1 MQCET
6 VHAQLADFLSHA
18 LTDTESE
25 VIRLHLVGCRACRN
39 DADGFAETWRLLGSI
54 ASPPPDSARMRTR
67 LIAIIDGFEHAITSA
82 PAPAPGIR
90 GGLAALFT
98 QSHHHLLRAAFACA
112 LVAIGIAIGHYM
124 VPLTDGAE
132 STLGGPDRLRAPRS
146 GESAEAEAKAER
158 TRPTETAA
166 EIVAMRGELRDLR
179 EMITLSLM
187 QQQSASNRLKGVSWS
202 GQIDRPSSEVVAAL
216 LDTLMHD
223 PNVNVRLATIDAL
236 ERFASQDIVRRGTIQ
251 AVDRQV
257 SPLVQIALIDF
268 MVKANERE
276 SIGTLR
282 RLSEDPKVN
291 AAVRARAVWGLQQLG

>member
-18 LTDTESE
+18 LTDAASE
-25 VIRLHLVGCRACRN
+25 EIRLHLAGCRACR
-39 DADGFAETWRLLGSI
+39 DEADGFAETWRMLGSI
-54 ASPPPDSARMRTR
+54 ASPAPDSARMRTR
-67 LIAIIDGFEHAITSA
+67 LTAIIDGFEHAITR
-82 PAPAPGIR
+82 APAPGLR
-90 GGLAALFT
+90 GRLAALFT
-98 QSHHHLLRAAFACA
+98 QQSHHHLLRAASACA

-124 VPLTDGAE
+124 VPLSDGAE
-132 STLGGPDRLRAPRS
+132 RTFLGGS
-146 GESAEAEAKAER
+146 ER
-158 TRPTETAA
+158 TRLTETSA

-236 ERFASQDIVRRGTIQ
+236 ERFASQDIVRRGAIQ

-268 MVKANERE
+268 MVKVNERE

>member
-6 VHAQLADFLSHA
+6 VHAQLPDFLSHV
-18 LTDTESE
+18 LTDAESE
-25 VIRLHLVGCRACRN
+25 EIRLHLTGCRACRN
-39 DADGFAETWRLLGSI
+39 EADGFAETWRMLGSI
-54 ASPPPDSARMRTR
+54 AAPDPDSARMRTR
-67 LIAIIDGFEHAITSA
+67 LTAIIDGFEHAIAS
-82 PAPAPGIR
+82 APGIR
-90 GGLAALFT
+90 GRLAASFT
-98 QSHHHLLRAAFACA
+98 RHSHHHLMRAASACA

-124 VPLTDGAE
+124 VPLSGGAE
-132 STLGGPDRLRAPRS
+132 
-146 GESAEAEAKAER
+146 K
-158 TRPTETAA
+158 TRPTETSA

-236 ERFASQDIVRRGTIQ
+236 ERFASQDVVRRGTIQ

-268 MVKANERE
+268 MVKVNERE

-282 RLSEDPKVN
+282 RLSQDPKVN
-291 AAVRARAVWGLQQLG
+291 AAVRARAAWGLQQLG

>member
-6 VHAQLADFLSHA
+6 VHAQLDDFLRHA
-18 LTDTESE
+18 LTDAESE
-25 VIRLHLVGCRACRN
+25 EIRLHLAGCLACRN
-39 DADGFAETWRLLGSI
+39 EADGFAETWRMLGSI
-54 ASPPPDSARMRTR
+54 ASPAPDSARMRTR
-67 LIAIIDGFEHAITSA
+67 LTAIIDGFEHAITSA
-82 PAPAPGIR
+82 PAPGVR
-90 GGLAALFT
+90 GRLAALFSR
-98 QSHHHLLRAAFACA
+98 QSHPHVLRAASACA

-124 VPLTDGAE
+124 VPL
-132 STLGGPDRLRAPRS
+132 S
-146 GESAEAEAKAER
+146 GWSER
-158 TRPTETAA
+158 TRPAETSA

-202 GQIDRPSSEVVAAL
+202 GQIDRPSNEVVAAL

-223 PNVNVRLATIDAL
+223 SNVNVRLATIDAL
-236 ERFASQDIVRRGTIQ
+236 ERFASQDVVRRGTIQ

-268 MVKANERE
+268 MVKVNERE
-276 SIGTLR
+276 SIDTLR

-291 AAVRARAVWGLQQLG
+291 AAVRARAAWGLQQLG

>member
-18 LTDTESE
+18 LTDAESE
-25 VIRLHLVGCRACRN
+25 EVRLHLAGCRACRN
-39 DADGFAETWRLLGSI
+39 EADGFAETWRMLGSI
-54 ASPPPDSARMRTR
+54 ASPAPDSGRMRTR
-67 LIAIIDGFEHAITSA
+67 LTAIIDGFEHAIASA
-82 PAPAPGIR
+82 PAPGHR
-90 GGLAALFT
+90 GRLAALFT
-98 QSHHHLLRAAFACA
+98 QQSHHHLLRAASACA
-112 LVAIGIAIGHYM
+112 LVAIGIAIGYYM
-124 VPLTDGAE
+124 VPLP
-132 STLGGPDRLRAPRS
+132 GGS
-146 GESAEAEAKAER
+146 EG
-158 TRPTETAA
+158 TRPTETSA

-268 MVKANERE
+268 MVKVHERE